1 MDRRSL
7 LRLIGL
13 APAAVALPQLPAV
26 AAPIP
31 APVRYPAMT
40 NWAKAFAEQFA
51 GRVQADIYY
60 IGGKVSSVPLQVS
73 FSDRGAVRCHFL
85 SPLGGT
91 VQHVI
96 IRRGM
101 IGLVKVSADDFD
113 TPHMVAG
120 TDIILTLNAE

>member
-31 APVRYPAMT
+31 APVRYR
-40 NWAKAFAEQFA
+40 WAKAFAEQFA
-51 GRVQADIYY
+51 GKVQADIYY
-60 IGGKVSSVPLQVS
+60 VGGKVSSVPLQVS